1 MVTLGYLVLYPPAQ
15 RLKSGYSRV
24 LPVSVTVPPE
34 GVSTPLFGS
43 LTLAAEAA
51 ELMTTE
57 LSASP
62 AAAATIAPRLNRA
75 ARINVFTG
83 SLLVR
88 WLVCASVV
96 LFGDL
101 VGPNADRW

>member
-1 MVTLGYLVLYPPAQ
+1 M
-15 RLKSGYSRV
+15 
-24 LPVSVTVPPE
+24 LPVSVTVPPD
-34 GVSTPLFGS
+34 GFSTPLFGS
-43 LTLAAEAA
+43 LTLDAEAA

-75 ARINVFTG
+75 ARINVFTD

-101 VGPNADRW
+101 VGSNADRR